1 MPDGRAHAPG
11 DIVAGY
17 RIEALAGRGGMGEV
31 YRAIDE
37 RLQRPVALKLLSPEL
52 AEDARLR
59 ERLVRESR
67 LAASL
72 DHPNVVPVYEAGE
85 ADGRLFIAMRFVDG
99 TDLRALLHSRGAL
112 DPARAIAL
120 ASQVAGAL
128 DAAHARGL
136 VHRDVK
142 PSNVLIDQAD
152 GREHAYL
159 ADFGLTQSA
168 AERGPADGQLMGTL
182 EYVAPEQIRGDA
194 VDGRADVYAL
204 GCMLFETL
212 TGTLPFAGMSD
223 VALIYAHLEVPPPRA
238 SDRAPELPE
247 AVDAVLA
254 RAMAKDPAE
263 RQDTCGALVTELESA
278 LGLRPT
284 GRDLLRRR
292 LPAIGIAAALAAIV
306 VAVAVILLTQ
316 GAEPAAAA
324 PAGSVVR
331 IDPATNAV
339 TGRFPVGADPGAI
352 AAAAGRVWV
361 VLPVSAQV
369 LQVNPTSG
377 EVRHVTATGAPRDVA
392 AVGRTIYVLS
402 DGAGFDQGALTPY
415 DAETAQRRSGI
426 PAQNCSI
433 AASREFGIA
442 AAACPLVQR
451 IQDRASGLSTLW
463 QTPIP
468 PPLPPTTETLRICL
482 CDMSLV
488 GTTLWVSGDPVDR
501 HIWRLDADGRVGATI
516 AVPVGPD
523 RIAADADAAWVVGPL
538 EDRLVR
544 IDARTNRVTDVLP
557 TGRGAQ
563 GVAVG
568 AGSVWVTH
576 AIDGTVAR
584 RDPATGRVLATIST
598 GGRPGEVTVADGA
611 VWVSV
616 DDA

>member
-1 MPDGRAHAPG
+1 MGVDRSHAPG
-11 DIVAGY
+11 DTVAGY
-17 RIEALAGRGGMGEV
+17 VVEGLAGRGGMGEV
-31 YRAIDE
+31 YRARDP
-37 RLQRPVALKLLSPEL
+37 RLDRPVALKLLSPAL

-85 ADGRLFIAMRFVDG
+85 ADGRLFIAMRFVEG
-99 TDLRALLHSRGAL
+99 TDLRALLREQGAL
-112 DPARAIAL
+112 DPARAMAP
-120 ASQVAGAL
+120 AAQVAGAL

-168 AERGPADGQLMGTL
+168 AERGPAEGQLMGTL
-182 EYVAPEQIRGDA
+182 EYVAPEQIRGDE

-204 GCMLFETL
+204 GCLLFETL

-223 VALIYAHLEVPPPRA
+223 VALIYAHLEMPPPRA
-238 SDRAPELPE
+238 TERRPELPE

-254 RAMAKDPAE
+254 RAMAKDPDDRQE
-263 RQDTCGALVTELESA
+263 RCGTLVSELEDA

-292 LPAIGIAAALAAIV
+292 LPGIGIAAALAAIV

-316 GAEPAAAA
+316 GAAPAAAA
-324 PAGSVVR
+324 PTGSVVR
-331 IDPATNAV
+331 IDPKTNAV
-339 TGRFPVGADPGAI
+339 AGRFPVGADPGAI
-352 AAAAGRVWV
+352 AAASGRVWV

-369 LQVNPTSG
+369 IQVNPASG
-377 EVRHVTATGAPRDVA
+377 EVRPVTATGAPRDVA
-392 AVGRTIYVLS
+392 ALGQTVYVLS
-402 DGAGFDQGALTPY
+402 DGAGFEQGALTPY
-415 DAETAQRRSGI
+415 DAQTAQRRSGI

-442 AAACPLVQR
+442 AAACPFVQR
-451 IQDRASGLSTLW
+451 IQDRASRLTALW

-468 PPLPPTTETLRICL
+468 APLPPTTETLRICL
-482 CDMSLV
+482 CDMSLS

-501 HIWRLDADGRVGATI
+501 HVWRLDADGRLVSTI
-516 AVPVGPD
+516 AVPVG
-523 RIAADADAAWVVGPL
+523 GPL

-544 IDARTNRVTDVLP
+544 IDATTDRVTDVLA

-584 RDPATGRVLATIST
+584 RDPATGRVLATVRT
-598 GGRPGEVTVADGA
+598 GGRPGEITVGDGA